1 MPRTLVIGTRN
12 RGKFREIAAILA
24 PLDVDLV
31 PLDAFDDV
39 PTVPETGETFEA
51 NARAKALGYARATG
65 RWALADDSGLVV
77 DALGGA
83 PGVRSARYGGGQ
95 GDDAANNAALMRALA
110 DQPPETW
117 TARFRCIM
125 ALATPEEVL
134 AVAGGTCEGV
144 ITDTPAGSNGFGYD
158 PHFYLPDRGRTMA
171 QLPPEEKNRI
181 SHRARALAAIKD
193 RLAALL

>member
-24 PLDVDLV
+24 PLEVDLV

-39 PTVPETGETFEA
+39 PAVPETGETFEA
-51 NARAKALGYARATG
+51 NARAKALGYARATD

-83 PGVRSARYGGGQ
+83 PGVRSARYGGEQ

-110 DQPPETW
+110 DHPPETW
-117 TARFRCIM
+117 TARFRCVM
-125 ALATPEEVL
+125 ALATPDRVL
-134 AVAGGTCEGV
+134 AVTEGTCEGV

-158 PHFYLPDRGRTMA
+158 PHFSLPDHGRTMA
-171 QLPPEEKNRI
+171 QLPPQEKNRI
-181 SHRARALAAIKD
+181 SHRARALAAMKD